1 MLNVFRE
8 WLNCFRV
15 SAPMGRGVGRRR
27 GRSRRPAVQSMIAD
41 IQILEPRTLLSASFP
56 QFVDPHPSVGNGFGA
71 DVVPLKNGNVVVVAP
86 GDNAGGTNAG
96 AAYLFNGSTGALIS
110 SLRGSHDGDFTNCSI
125 VAVGDSHF
133 VIVNSDWEN
142 GIGAVTWGSG
152 TAGVSGTIGASNS
165 LIGSHVGDNIG
176 AGGITVLANGNYLV
190 DSYTWANGA
199 MTDAG
204 AVTFGNGA
212 TGIRG
217 VVSSTN
223 SLVGSSAHD
232 EVGAN
237 FSNSWWGPDV
247 FHPPMML
254 PVSSPLFID
263 SSIIWSNSSIVKLAN
278 GNYTVTSWRWNQS
291 AGAVT
296 FGNSSTGIV
305 GVVSASNSLIGGSAG
320 DQIGSGY
327 LFGRLGV
334 TPLANGNYVVNSP
347 DWANGTAT
355 AAGAVTWGSGT
366 TGIRGVV
373 NASNSLV
380 GSSANDAVGF
390 DGIVELKT
398 GNYVVNSSHWN
409 NGSAMNAGAVTF
421 VNGKNGITGI
431 VSSANSLVGST
442 TNDRV
447 GGTTEPFF
455 VFSKLDAAAA
465 GNVTSANNVTATS
478 GPQANTVVSG
488 VMPLVTPPSS
498 ARIEL
503 LANGDYLVLS
513 QNWNNGIATDAGAV
527 TYGSGKVGVKG
538 TVSSANS
545 LVGGSTGD
553 EVGSG
558 LVTAVGNESYVVLS
572 PNWSNGSATDAG
584 AVTFVR
590 SLSGFKGVV
599 SPRNS
604 LVGSST
610 GDFVGSNGVKV
621 LGNGNYLVLS
631 PVWGAGAFES
641 SPVTIFSSLGLGAV
655 TWGSG
660 KTGVIGAV
668 NGVNSLVGSTSG
680 DSVGSDVLP
689 LSNGNYVVNT
699 NHWNGGF
706 GASTW
711 GDGSKGVRGLISAAN
726 SLVSSWPG
734 DTNNYSWTVPISN
747 GNYLLVAP
755 SWNHGAGAVTWV
767 NGKTGIVGTISANNS
782 LIGSAAGDRVGS
794 SYRLLANGNYV
805 INSENWNGNRGAVTW
820 GRGTNGVVGVVSPS
834 NSLVGGSADDQV
846 GSVVEVLPNGN
857 YVVESAN
864 WSNGAASQAGAV
876 SFGNGA
882 TGTKGVVSS
891 LNSLVGGKVNDRVG
905 AFGIAILGNGNYI
918 VSSPFWANGSATQAG
933 AVTFASGTIGVHG
946 LVTAANSLVGSHT
959 NEQVGYGGIQ
969 PLANN
974 NYLVISTF
982 FAQLQGDV
990 VNPPNSLVWS
1000 GAVTFGNGNTGVSGP
1015 MSNMN
1020 SFLGSG
1026 QTPDSLWN
1034 YFPQVTLDRVPQT
1047 FTVRFPAQAQ
1057 VFVGSQVTGI
1067 PAPTLT
1073 LFAVDAA
1080 PLKYVRKSGSA
1091 LIASTIQ
1098 FANNSG
1104 DLTSATIA
1112 ISDKYQP
1119 GQDLLEFLNTAKITG
1134 QWNAATGVLILSGK
1148 GTATEYAAALA
1159 SVTYRNLS
1167 GTPVRQTRTVSF
1179 SISDGL
1185 HGSNT
1190 VTRKISFT

>member
-1 MLNVFRE
+1 
-8 WLNCFRV
+8 
-15 SAPMGRGVGRRR
+15 
-27 GRSRRPAVQSMIAD
+27 
-41 IQILEPRTLLSASFP
+41 LESRTLLSASFP

-125 VAVGDSHF
+125 VAVGESHF

-152 TAGVSGTIGASNS
+152 TAGVSGIIGASNS

-176 AGGITVLANGNYLV
+176 SGGITVLANGNYLV
-190 DSYTWANGA
+190 DSYSWANGA
-199 MTDAG
+199 ATRAG

-223 SLVGSSAHD
+223 SLVGSLADD
-232 EVGAN
+232 EVGAD
-237 FSNSWWGPDV
+237 FSHSWWGPEV
-247 FHPPMML
+247 YHPPMML
-254 PVSSPLFID
+254 PVASPSVTNDLP
-263 SSIIWSNSSIVKLAN
+263 IIWSNSSIVKLAN
-278 GNYTVTSWRWNQS
+278 GNYTVTSWRWNQF

-296 FGNSSTGIV
+296 FGNGATGIV

-320 DQIGSGY
+320 DQIGSGNP
-327 LFGRLGV
+327 FGRLGV
-334 TPLANGNYVVNSP
+334 TPLANGNYIVNSP
-347 DWANGTAT
+347 SWANGIAT

-366 TGIRGVV
+366 TGIRGFV
-373 NASNSLV
+373 NASNSLI
-380 GSSANDAVGF
+380 GSSANDAVGI

-398 GNYVVNSSHWN
+398 GNYIVNSSHWN

-421 VNGKNGITGI
+421 ANGKKGVTGI
-431 VSSANSLVGST
+431 VSSVNSLVGST

-447 GGTTEPFF
+447 GGTTDEF
-455 VFSKLDAAAA
+455 VVWYSANNAAAA
-465 GNVTSANNVTATS
+465 AHVTSANNVTATS
-478 GPQANTVVSG
+478 GPQANTVVSSG
-488 VMPLVTPPSS
+488 VTPSSS
-498 ARIEL
+498 AGIEL
-503 LANGDYLVLS
+503 LDNGDYLVVS
-513 QNWNNGIATDAGAV
+513 RNWNNGIATDAGAV
-527 TYGSGKVGVKG
+527 TYGSGKTGVKG

-558 LVTAVGNESYVVLS
+558 LVTAVGNESYVVIS

-590 SLSGFKGVV
+590 NLSGFKGVV

-610 GDFVGSNGVKV
+610 GDFVGANGVKV

-641 SPVTIFSSLGLGAV
+641 SPVTIWSSLGLGAV

-734 DTNNYSWTVPISN
+734 DTNNYFWTVPISN

-846 GSVVEVLPNGN
+846 GSAVEVLPNGN

-891 LNSLVGGKVNDRVG
+891 LNSLVGGQANDRVG

-918 VSSPFWANGSATQAG
+918 VSSPFWANGSETRAG

-990 VNPPNSLVWS
+990 VNPPNPIAWTGPGDRPMIRQGLDVINPSNPLAWS
-1000 GAVTFGNGNTGVSGP
+1000 GAITFGNGNTGVSGLV
-1015 MSNMN
+1015 SNTN
-1020 SFLGSG
+1020 SFLGRG
-1026 QTPDSLWN
+1026 ITTDPWWN
-1034 YFPQVTLDRVPQT
+1034 YYPQVTLDRVSQT

-1080 PLKYVRKSGSA
+1080 PLKYVRKSGPA
-1091 LIASTIQ
+1091 FIASTIQ
-1098 FANNSG
+1098 LANNSG

-1119 GQDLLEFLNTAKITG
+1119 GPDLLEFLNTAKITG
-1134 QWNAATGVLILSGK
+1134 QWNAATGVLTLSGK